1 MYFQSSLKATI
12 EKIFTKEINS
22 GTQTKC
28 LKSVI
33 IRYRVLPFQKQQQ
46 ELPPLNFELSL
57 VSCILKKAV
66 TTQQVRIYLRK
77 QSHSLLI
84 YMHEYHAIWIEVKN
98 KGY

>member
-1 MYFQSSLKATI
+1 MDFQSSLRTTI
-12 EKIFTKEINS
+12 VKIFTQEKIIS

-66 TTQQVRIYLRK
+66 T
-77 QSHSLLI
+77 
-84 YMHEYHAIWIEVKN
+84 
-98 KGY
+98 